1 MLAAKEKMI
10 SSLPKSTFTWS
21 PRGTYVRAA
30 ATESK
35 NYVYDEF
42 NLRKSE
48 KSPIGLKV
56 KSRSKSPWPN
66 QHSAGKTLG
75 ENVVN
80 YDELH
85 WAPGMSQYRAY
96 MVPNMVD
103 PSGTTIILNG
113 SSMDQLKLL
122 GMFKKLC
129 PSNNWHVDFNEG
141 FFDFFHGKLYTYN
154 KDFCKKPTREITYEK
169 DIFCPL
175 SGASYTSEVTETVED
190 PAPCASSGTP
200 KSCCCICEAMN
211 SYRRFNIYWDKDKNG
226 GHWNPWTNGTTVG
239 TYPGVP
245 GRGASNPPAPGQVP
259 TPSWLILG
267 HELCG
272 HALPKLYHPP
282 LGDPTRYTDKDPVI
296 IIENDIR
303 DEHSTPTED
312 WG

>member
-1 MLAAKEKMI
+1 
-10 SSLPKSTFTWS
+10 
-21 PRGTYVRAA
+21 
-30 ATESK
+30 
-35 NYVYDEF
+35 
-42 NLRKSE
+42 
-48 KSPIGLKV
+48 
-56 KSRSKSPWPN
+56 
-66 QHSAGKTLG
+66 
-75 ENVVN
+75 
-80 YDELH
+80 
-85 WAPGMSQYRAY
+85 

-312 WG
+312 WGERGPFLP